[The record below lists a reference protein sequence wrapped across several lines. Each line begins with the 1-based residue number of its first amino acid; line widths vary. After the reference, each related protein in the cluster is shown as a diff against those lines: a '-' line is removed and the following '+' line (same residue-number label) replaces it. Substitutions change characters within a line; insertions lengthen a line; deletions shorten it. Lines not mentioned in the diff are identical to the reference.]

1 ETITTVSIN
10 EEDAKL
16 WLLPLSFRLQEFAD
30 CLFLRVK
37 KKVYRNLVSLTCF
50 ECDQKRYSKFH
61 SLWLLTSK
69 QSHLN
74 GILAT
79 EAHWSSSISIVLV

>member
-1 ETITTVSIN
+1 ETITKVSIG

-30 CLFLRVK
+30 CLFLTVK
-37 KKVYRNLVSLTCF
+37 KKVYSNVMHIVKIEML
-50 ECDQKRYSKFH
+50 EKRDSKFH